1 MLVACQ
7 CLRGYVQERIGYDS
21 TGTQMT
27 AYVALL
33 RAVNVAGTGK
43 LPMADLRAM
52 AQNLGFANV
61 RTFIASGNLLFDREL
76 SEADVKAVLEAKL
89 KVFAGKPVPVFV
101 RTAAEMLAVHKADPF
116 PDAHGSRHMVY
127 FLDAAP
133 SPDTIETA
141 RDQAGERI
149 ALGTREIYVDYG
161 EGIRFTK
168 LKLAAT
174 KISTGRNMNSVGKLV
189 AMLSPKRG

>member
-1 MLVACQ
+1 
-7 CLRGYVQERIGYDS
+7 
-21 TGTQMT
+21 MT

-52 AQNLGFANV
+52 AEGLGFSNV
-61 RTFIASGNLLFDREL
+61 RTYIASGNLLFESDLGE
-76 SEADVKAVLEAKL
+76 SEVKAKLEAPL
-89 KVFAGKPVPVFV
+89 AAYAGKSVPVFV
-101 RTAAEMLAVHKADPF
+101 RTAAQIAAVQAADPF

-133 SPDTIETA
+133 RPDTQQIA

-161 EGIRFTK
+161 DGIRFTK

-174 KISTGRNMNSVGKLV
+174 KEGTARNMNTVVKV
-189 AMLSPKRG
+189 VEMMAQV

>member
-1 MLVACQ
+1 
-7 CLRGYVQERIGYDS
+7 
-21 TGTQMT
+21 MT

-43 LPMADLRAM
+43 LPMAELRAI
-52 AQNLGFANV
+52 AEDLEFASV
-61 RTFIASGNLLFDREL
+61 RTYIASGNLLFESDK
-76 SEADVKAVLEAKL
+76 SESEVKAALEKRLEAY
-89 KVFAGKPVPVFV
+89 AGKLIPVLV
-101 RTAAEMLAVHKADPF
+101 RTATEIAAVYAADPF

-127 FLDAAP
+127 FLDNAP
-133 SPDTIETA
+133 APDTIATA

-168 LKLAAT
+168 LKMAAT
-174 KISTGRNMNSVGKLV
+174 KVGTARNMNTVVKLV
-189 AMLSPKRG
+189 AMMSPKNV